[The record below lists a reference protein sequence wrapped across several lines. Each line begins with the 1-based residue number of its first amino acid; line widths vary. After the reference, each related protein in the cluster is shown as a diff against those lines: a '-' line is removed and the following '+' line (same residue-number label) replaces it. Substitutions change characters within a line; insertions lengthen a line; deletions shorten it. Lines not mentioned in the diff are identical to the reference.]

1 MNDVIEKQDASEVV
15 TNETIETEQKEQK
28 EQTPSYT
35 DAVNELRQQFE
46 KRVSD
51 MQADFNAKLHE
62 REMLINQLL
71 NEEKTDTIDTNSD
84 LISRID
90 ERRKR
95 SKF

>member
-1 MNDVIEKQDASEVV
+1 MDENEKQDETKSEVMP
-15 TNETIETEQKEQK
+15 TENEPVKE
-28 EQTPSYT
+28 PSYT
-35 DAVNELRQQFE
+35 EAVNELREQFN

-62 REMLINQLL
+62 REALINQLL
-71 NEEKTDTIDTNSD
+71 NEVKTEPVSETNSD